1 MLKYDGTVD
10 YYLDP
15 NDYSKKLDGTASD
28 VADPTYA
35 GNAMMEWGRDGKII
49 WYKVVPDSDP
59 TSYSVYI
66 ADNQVDDAYVCYPFV
81 NGDGDINAIDAAQ
94 VLISSATVGTGG
106 EPTIEVALGDI
117 DSDGKADA
125 SDASKILIYSAEAG
139 AGYEG
144 SLPEYFNLVQ

>member
-1 MLKYDGTVD
+1 MFVNILIGIYEKTNTSYALTNIALNGNYTAADLPTSAYTGKTIVNMELLKYGGD
-10 YYLDP
+10 
-15 NDYSKKLDGTASD
+15 
-28 VADPTYA
+28 
-35 GNAMMEWGRDGKII
+35 
-49 WYKVVPDSDP
+49 
-59 TSYSVYI
+59 
-66 ADNQVDDAYVCYPFV
+66 V

-94 VLISSATVGTGG
+94 VLISTATVGTGG